1 MNTTE
6 NLFQVFSQV
15 FIQSQQSF
23 NKCDVE
29 LRTKCR
35 TLAEKLNKLTE
46 DLEADAFSADLN
58 MISTLEEDTLHIL
71 RSASELESRRAHIKE
86 SVRSL
91 PGFNTSKSI
100 KEKINEKNCLLCNT
114 NI

>member
-1 MNTTE
+1 MEPE

-29 LRTKCR
+29 LRSKCR
-35 TLAEKLNKLTE
+35 TLAEKLNKVVDE
-46 DLEADAFSADLN
+46 LEHDAFKADLTLL
-58 MISTLEEDTLHIL
+58 SSLEEDTLNIL
-71 RSASELESRRAHIKE
+71 KSASELEDRRDYISE

-91 PGFNTSKSI
+91 QNSTNV
-100 KEKINEKNCLLCNT
+100 KISRRK
-114 NI
+114 

>member
-1 MNTTE
+1 MQSE

-15 FIQSQQSF
+15 FIQSQQAF

-35 TLAEKLNKLTE
+35 TLAEKLNKMVDE
-46 DLEADAFSADLN
+46 LEKDPFLADLN
-58 MISTLEEDTLHIL
+58 LISTLEEDTLHIL
-71 RSASELESRRAHIKE
+71 RSTSELESRREHIKE

-91 PGFNTSKSI
+91 QDSTQI
-100 KEKINEKNCLLCNT
+100 KIGRRK
-114 NI
+114 

>member
-1 MNTTE
+1 MQQE

-35 TLAEKLNKLTE
+35 TLAEKLNKMVE
-46 DLEADAFSADLN
+46 QLEEDAFTADLTVF
-58 MISTLEEDTLHIL
+58 SSLEEDTLFIL
-71 RSASELESRRAHIKE
+71 RSAAELENRREYIKE

-91 PGFNTSKSI
+91 QDSTNTKVSRRK
-100 KEKINEKNCLLCNT
+100 
-114 NI
+114 

>member
-1 MNTTE
+1 MEPE

-35 TLAEKLNKLTE
+35 TLAEKLNKMVE
-46 DLEADAFSADLN
+46 ELEVDAFKAELSLL
-58 MISTLEEDTLHIL
+58 STLEEDTLHIL
-71 RSASELESRRAHIKE
+71 RSAAELENRREYIKE

-91 PGFNTSKSI
+91 KDSTNTKVSRRK
-100 KEKINEKNCLLCNT
+100 
-114 NI
+114 

>member
-1 MNTTE
+1 MEQE

-35 TLAEKLNKLTE
+35 TLSEKLVKLVE
-46 DLEADAFSADLN
+46 ELEVDAFKADLTLLA
-58 MISTLEEDTLHIL
+58 SLEEDTLHIL
-71 RSASELESRRAHIKE
+71 RSAAELENRRDYIRKSVNSLQDSTRTKVSRRK
-86 SVRSL
+86 
-91 PGFNTSKSI
+91 
-100 KEKINEKNCLLCNT
+100 
-114 NI
+114 

>member
-1 MNTTE
+1 MQQE

-35 TLAEKLNKLTE
+35 TLAEKLNKVVE
-46 DLEADAFSADLN
+46 QLEEDAFTADLTVL
-58 MISTLEEDTLHIL
+58 SSLEEDTLFIL
-71 RSASELESRRAHIKE
+71 RSTAELENRREYIKE

-91 PGFNTSKSI
+91 QDSTNTKVSRRK
-100 KEKINEKNCLLCNT
+100 
-114 NI
+114 

>member
-1 MNTTE
+1 MESE

-35 TLAEKLNKLTE
+35 TLAEKLNQMVE
-46 DLEADAFSADLN
+46 ELELDAFSANLSL
-58 MISTLEEDTLHIL
+58 ISTLEEDALHIL
-71 RSASELESRRAHIKE
+71 RSAAELENRRVYIKE

-91 PGFNTSKSI
+91 QDSTQAKVSRRK
-100 KEKINEKNCLLCNT
+100 
-114 NI
+114 

>member
-1 MNTTE
+1 MEPE

-35 TLAEKLNKLTE
+35 TLAEKLNKMVE
-46 DLEADAFSADLN
+46 ELEVDAFKAELSLL
-58 MISTLEEDTLHIL
+58 STLEEDTLHIL
-71 RSASELESRRAHIKE
+71 RSAAELENRREHIKE

-91 PGFNTSKSI
+91 QDSTLVKVSRRK
-100 KEKINEKNCLLCNT
+100 
-114 NI
+114 

>member
-1 MNTTE
+1 MEQTD

-35 TLAEKLNKLTE
+35 TLSEKLNKLVE
-46 DLEADAFSADLN
+46 ELEYDAFKADLTLL
-58 MISTLEEDTLHIL
+58 SSLEEDTLHIL
-71 RSASELESRRAHIKE
+71 RSASELEDRRIHIKE

-91 PGFNTSKSI
+91 QDSTQI
-100 KEKINEKNCLLCNT
+100 KVSRRK
-114 NI
+114 

>member
-1 MNTTE
+1 MEPE

-35 TLAEKLNKLTE
+35 TLAEKLNKMVE
-46 DLEADAFSADLN
+46 ELEVDAFKAELSLL
-58 MISTLEEDTLHIL
+58 STLEEDALHIL
-71 RSASELESRRAHIKE
+71 RSAAELENRREYIKE

-91 PGFNTSKSI
+91 KDSTNTKVSRRK
-100 KEKINEKNCLLCNT
+100 
-114 NI
+114 